1 MKFVAKI
8 NVWLTFSPPL
18 FCWGLWIRESGS
30 GMGKKSGFGFQDRWR
45 IRNTVFFFH
54 LLYLYHSENK
64 FVVIPCFGIH
74 KFHKIEY
81 YLIFEMLKKI
91 FAPIFKN
98 YRTFNPKN
106 VTCQHCGG
114 SGMFIPDPGSWF
126 LPILDPGSG
135 SATLLV
141 EINLFIFVVNF
152 IAIDFSGWMTNRFVK
167 STRRVTSSL
176 QRASC
181 LKISTKRVPTPSSVG
196 MSFASTRHCIR
207 TGNLI

>member
-126 LPILDPGSG
+126 LPIPDPDPQHCW
-135 SATLLV
+135 L
-141 EINLFIFVVNF
+141 
-152 IAIDFSGWMTNRFVK
+152 R
-167 STRRVTSSL
+167 STYSSL
-176 QRASC
+176 LLILLLLIFQGGWQIGSWSQQDEWQVRCSARAVW
-181 LKISTKRVPTPSSVG
+181 RFQQSVYRRPPVWG
-196 MSFASTRHCIR
+196 WALLRRDTVSEQVT
-207 TGNLI
+207 

>member
-81 YLIFEMLKKI
+81 YLIFEMLKKKI
-91 FAPIFKN
+91 WANFQRIIELFTQKMSLVNTVADPGCSS
-98 YRTFNPKN
+98 R
-106 VTCQHCGG
+106 
-114 SGMFIPDPGSWF
+114 IPDP
-126 LPILDPGSG
+126 
-135 SATLLV
+135 
-141 EINLFIFVVNF
+141 
-152 IAIDFSGWMTNRFVK
+152 DFYPSRIRIRNTAGWD
-167 STRRVTSSL
+167 
-176 QRASC
+176 Q
-181 LKISTKRVPTPSSVG
+181 
-196 MSFASTRHCIR
+196 
-207 TGNLI
+207 LIHLCC